1 MSRQSLQT
9 LGESSF
15 ARSEHVSA
23 ELFALTYGTFV
34 RQLLMDYEEVDEVN
48 TQLDAIGSKIGV
60 RLVDDFLAKSKLTT
74 CSSFQDTAEVIAK
87 VGFKM
92 FLGVSAS
99 VTNWST
105 DRKNFSL
112 VFDDNPL
119 AEFAEL
125 PDDTPGLW
133 YSNVLC
139 GVLKG
144 ALKMVNMKV
153 DCGFVKCKLRGDDH
167 NEIRV
172 NLHEMLVEQVCFVIF
187 LFHFLSLWYSSVA
200 KLCILVSRLFKK
212 SL

>member
-1 MSRQSLQT
+1 MSRQSLQA
-9 LGESSF
+9 LGDSAF
-15 ARSEHVSA
+15 ARTERVSA

-34 RQLLMDYEEVDEVN
+34 RQLLIDYEDVDEVN
-48 TQLDAIGSKIGV
+48 KQLDAIGRKIGV
-60 RLVDDFLAKSKLTT
+60 RLVDDFLAKSKITS
-74 CSSFQDTAEVIAK
+74 CSSFQDTAEIIAK

-99 VTNWST
+99 VANWST

-112 VFDDNPL
+112 VFDENPL

-133 YSNVLC
+133 YSNILS

-144 ALKMVNMKV
+144 ALEMVNMKV
-153 DCGFVKCKLRGDDH
+153 DCAFVKCKLRGDDH

-172 NLHEMLVEQVCFVIF
+172 NLHEILAEQVCFLIILSFVGF
-187 LFHFLSLWYSSVA
+187 LLLVA
-200 KLCILVSRLFKK
+200 L
-212 SL
+212 